1 MCASAQEIFISGIYN
16 SYRSRI
22 MKPVNRWRS
31 RRIESRGNYADYK
44 IRHSAKFDL
53 KKWRFVRTDQIQD
66 GIR

>member
-16 SYRSRI
+16 SYRSGI
-22 MKPVNRWRS
+22 MKPINRWRN
-31 RRIESRGNYADYK
+31 RRIESRDYK

-53 KKWRFVRTDQIQD
+53 KKWHFVRTDQIQD